1 MTRITR
7 HIGKTVLMSM
17 VVMITLTATV
27 DMVFSLAEQLD
38 DSDARYTTLHA
49 LLYVLRTT
57 PTSVYELLPF
67 SALGGALIGLG
78 ILASNNELIVI
89 QSAGVHTWRI
99 VWAAMRPTLLVMLFS
114 LVLGEYIAP
123 PLQQLAQSDRA
134 LQQSGSDTIGT
145 GIGSWQ
151 KIGDEFI
158 HVNAIAPG
166 GERLYG
172 ISRYRLD
179 GQRRLVSSSFAE
191 RGDYVRDGDRTYW
204 RLSNVAESMLEPTRI
219 LTRNYR
225 QVDWAVDL
233 SPQLLSV
240 LLVQPQR
247 QSISGLYRFARYFE
261 SEGLEAGSYFLAFW
275 KKLLQPIA
283 TAALVLLA
291 ISFVFGPLREATT
304 GFRIFIAIS
313 IGLGFTIGQRLLEP
327 VSLLYGF
334 SPVLAVVMPIMIC
347 AVLGILLLRRV
358 R

>member
-1 MTRITR
+1 MTRINR
-7 HIGKTVLMSM
+7 HIGTTVLLSM
-17 VVMITLTATV
+17 LVMVTLTATV

-38 DSDARYTTLHA
+38 DSDANYTTWHA

-78 ILASNNELIVI
+78 ILASNNELMVI

-99 VWAAMRPTLLVMLFS
+99 VWAAMQPTLLIMLCS
-114 LVLGEYIAP
+114 LLLGEFIAP
-123 PLQQLAQSDRA
+123 PLQQQAQSERA
-134 LQQSGSDTIGT
+134 LQQTGADAIGA

-151 KIGDEFI
+151 KIGNEFI
-158 HVNAIAPG
+158 HINAIAPG
-166 GERLYG
+166 GELLYG
-172 ISRYRLD
+172 IARYQLD
-179 GQRRLVSSSFAE
+179 DERRLVSSSFAE
-191 RGDYVRDGDRTYW
+191 RGQFIQDGERSYW
-204 RLSNVAESMLEPTRI
+204 RLSNVAESLIGTTRI
-219 LTRNYR
+219 DTRQYL
-225 QVDWAVDL
+225 QVDWVVDL

-261 SEGLEAGSYFLAFW
+261 SEGLEAGRYFLAFW
-275 KKLLQPIA
+275 KKLLQPLA

-304 GFRIFIAIS
+304 GYRIFVAIS
-313 IGLGFTIGQRLLEP
+313 IGLGFTIAQRLLEP

-334 SPVLAVVMPIMIC
+334 SPVLAVLLPILVSG
-347 AVLGILLLRRV
+347 ALGALLLRRV